1 MPILILLIK
10 TAAVCF
16 QIYTKVIADT
26 IPKVGYYLTLI
37 DNFVLRQNFRGG
49 IFCREISTYVCVRLP
64 RHMIFACRNKHVQ
77 IFFSLFHYF
86 SQEKSKFS
94 NRKTT
99 SFQKH
104 KKNHALHTQLRNKTR
119 RHQHW

>member
-37 DNFVLRQNFRGG
+37 DNFVLRQTFRWHL
-49 IFCREISTYVCVRLP
+49 LP
-64 RHMIFACRNKHVQ
+64 
-77 IFFSLFHYF
+77 
-86 SQEKSKFS
+86 
-94 NRKTT
+94 
-99 SFQKH
+99 
-104 KKNHALHTQLRNKTR
+104 
-119 RHQHW
+119 